1 MFCLGEQQTNALCKP
16 LRPQFHKDF
25 CTMKRDDAP
34 LSHLYSPAIKYLNK
48 LKKAEV
54 IDSDM
59 ANRVP
64 YPP

>member
-1 MFCLGEQQTNALCKP
+1 
-16 LRPQFHKDF
+16 
-25 CTMKRDDAP
+25 MKREGAP

-59 ANRVP
+59 ANRP
-64 YPP
+64 FYLS